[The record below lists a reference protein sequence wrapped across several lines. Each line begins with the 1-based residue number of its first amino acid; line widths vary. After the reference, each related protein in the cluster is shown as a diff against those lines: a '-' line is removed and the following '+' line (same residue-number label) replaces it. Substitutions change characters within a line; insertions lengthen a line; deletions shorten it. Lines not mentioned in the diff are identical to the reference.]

1 MEDLLMTLQLD
12 LERISTRHNEN
23 CRLLAVIVNWNKGQ
37 LLVECL
43 NSLLAQEVPG
53 MVVCVV
59 DNASQDNS
67 IASVKTRFPEAETV
81 ENTQNI
87 GFAGACRQALVLAR
101 QCRTE
106 LLLIMNNDIVL
117 EPGAIEELVKAVDED
132 PSIGVATPKIVF
144 VSRPDKVWW
153 FGGTI
158 SAKSGKTGHIG
169 HRDARVDGV
178 SAVVDSAYA
187 NGCMM
192 LITKRVLDLPLDFED
207 RYFAYYEDADFS
219 IRVRESGLRTVV
231 VTGAV
236 IRHHISASSGGENSP
251 GFAYYMTRNRLLFV
265 KRNMRSALTRVVLG
279 ATLYEIPRQALR
291 FLRRR
296 EIDHLRALAR
306 GYISGVLTI
315 PNLDTISERLT

>member
-1 MEDLLMTLQLD
+1 MEDLLRPLQPD
-12 LERISTRHNEN
+12 VERIAMRHKEN
-23 CRLLAVIVNWNKGQ
+23 CRLLAVIVNWNRAQ

-43 NSLLAQEVPG
+43 NSLFAQEVPG

-67 IASVKTRFPEAETV
+67 IASVKARFPEAETV
-81 ENTQNI
+81 ENNRNI

-101 QCRTE
+101 QCGTE
-106 LLLIMNNDIVL
+106 FLLIMNNDIVL
-117 EPGAIEELVKAVDED
+117 EPGAIEELVRVADND
-132 PSIGVATPKIVF
+132 RTIGVATPKIVF
-144 VSRPDKVWW
+144 FSRPDRVWW

-169 HRDARVDGV
+169 HRDARVDGP

-219 IRVRESGLRTVV
+219 IRVRES
-231 VTGAV
+231 
-236 IRHHISASSGGENSP
+236 
-251 GFAYYMTRNRLLFV
+251 
-265 KRNMRSALTRVVLG
+265 
-279 ATLYEIPRQALR
+279 
-291 FLRRR
+291 
-296 EIDHLRALAR
+296 
-306 GYISGVLTI
+306 
-315 PNLDTISERLT
+315 